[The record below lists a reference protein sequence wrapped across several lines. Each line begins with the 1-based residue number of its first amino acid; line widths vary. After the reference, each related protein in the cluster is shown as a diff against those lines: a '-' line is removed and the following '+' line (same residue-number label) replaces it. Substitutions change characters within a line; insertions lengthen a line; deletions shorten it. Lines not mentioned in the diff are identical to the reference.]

1 MSKITPKNL
10 SYDSTLPPFLARL
23 QESNASSGGRNEF
36 QAARPKKART
46 AEDEAEDE
54 PVYFDEGSGET
65 LTKSEWE
72 EREAREEG
80 EGEGE
85 KEGAVE
91 GKKMDA
97 EGAREKTAA
106 AVAVAAIGAAKKR
119 KVGRIVGG
127 DEDEEENT
135 TKLASKTSTK
145 DKISKAGEG
154 KKGDAAKGKGMGMG
168 KTAKKGKKIKL
179 SFGDDD

>member
-23 QESNASSGGRNEF
+23 QESNASSDGRHEF
-36 QAARPKKART
+36 HAARPKKART

-72 EREAREEG
+72 EREAKEEG
-80 EGEGE
+80 EAAVDGKGEAEE
-85 KEGAVE
+85 KEKKMEVE
-91 GKKMDA
+91 GGK
-97 EGAREKTAA
+97 EKA
-106 AVAVAAIGAAKKR
+106 AVAVAAIGVGKKR

-127 DEDEEENT
+127 DEDEEESI
-135 TKLASKTSTK
+135 KRSTEQK
-145 DKISKAGEG
+145 VSQAGEG
-154 KKGDAAKGKGMGMG
+154 KKVDAAKSKGK
-168 KTAKKGKKIKL
+168 KKGKKIKL
-179 SFGDDD
+179 SFGDED